1 MLLNLDMC
9 MHQVSATFFIHVS
22 PKQVLFPY
30 DEFLK
35 LYNWK
40 DFDFVPCGLMNCGN
54 RYDGI
59 RYPLLP
65 SVMFIHD
72 SQIHVVTLLSS
83 MQLLC

>member
-1 MLLNLDMC
+1 
-9 MHQVSATFFIHVS
+9 VP

-30 DEFLK
+30 NEFLK
-35 LYNWK
+35 LYNWN

-65 SVMFIHD
+65 SVLFIHD
-72 SQIHVVTLLSS
+72 SQIHVVAFLSS